1 MDIKSLYK
9 RYVNWVVIGLS
20 LLFLVKSCQSGSRQR
35 QIEWHKTQYE
45 AKIDSLCGVIDSCQM
60 HIDKQRDSINIYK
73 VDLRGEVMYPGIY
86 KVEVGMMK
94 DNNEVLKGMNRHFQ
108 STNKSLIDT
117 NKKLTN
123 KEE

>member
-20 LLFLVKSCQSGSRQR
+20 LLFLVKSCQSSSRQR
-35 QIEWHKTQYE
+35 QIGWYKTQYE
-45 AKIDSLCGVIDSCQM
+45 AKIDSLCGVIDSCQI

-73 VDLRGEVMYPGIY
+73 V
-86 KVEVGMMK
+86 EVGMMR

-108 STNKSLIDT
+108 TTNKSLIDT

-123 KEE
+123 KE

>member
-73 VDLRGEVMYPGIY
+73 V
-86 KVEVGMMK
+86 EVGMMK

-108 STNKSLIDT
+108 TTNKSLIDT

-123 KEE
+123 KEK